1 MDIGEKKR
9 KRAHSVEK
17 EIKDISGD
25 DFRVRILGTV
35 VEMNREED
43 GAVVDDGTGRA
54 VVQFSDPEQFKN
66 LKEGEVIRVIGR
78 IIPGDE
84 RVIDAEI
91 VQDMSKL
98 DVNLHKQVKYI
109 EEKLKNR

>member
-1 MDIGEKKR
+1 MEKKR

-17 EIKDISGD
+17 EIKDIGGE

-35 VEMNREED
+35 VEMNREEYE
-43 GAVVDDGTGRA
+43 AVVDDGTGRA
-54 VVQFSDPEQFKN
+54 SVLFADPEQFKN
-66 LKEGEVIRVIGR
+66 LKEGEAVRIIGR
-78 IIPGDE
+78 VIPGDE

-91 VQDMSKL
+91 VQGMAKLDMSL
-98 DVNLHKQVKYI
+98 YKQVKYI